1 MKLENEFTVS
11 APIEQTWTTLLDI
24 ERVATCLPGAS
35 VEPGEGDGVYRGAMK
50 MKLGPVTVDYKGT
63 AKMLEVDEDAH
74 VATMEAKARE
84 AKGQGTAAA
93 TITNRLTPEG
103 GATRVTVTTDLNITG
118 RQAQFGRGIMQDVAE
133 KMLGEFA
140 TRLEQEILAGPSVVA
155 DANGRAA
162 TVSSTP
168 ARASAGATAPAAGP
182 SEPLDLGNVVTGPL
196 LKRAAP
202 VVGGGLLLAVLAL
215 VLRRRPGRGFSLTL
229 NYR

>member
-1 MKLENEFTVS
+1 MRLENEFTVS
-11 APIEQTWTTLLDI
+11 APIAQTWATLLDI

-35 VEPGEGDGVYRGAMK
+35 VEPGDADGTFRGSMK
-50 MKLGPVTVDYKGT
+50 MKLGPVTVDYKGS

-93 TITNRLTPEG
+93 TIANRLTADG
-103 GATRVTVTTDLNITG
+103 DRTRVTVITDLNVTG

-140 TRLEQEILAGPSVVA
+140 KRLEQEILAGP
-155 DANGRAA
+155 GTAA
-162 TVSSTP
+162 PATTP
-168 ARASAGATAPAAGP
+168 AVATPAAAAARPAPESAAAP
-182 SEPLDLGNVVTGPL
+182 SEPLDLGNVVSGPI

-202 VVGGGLLLAVLAL
+202 VAGAGLLIAVLAL
-215 VLRRRPGRGFSLTL
+215 VLGRKRSRRGLSLTI

>member
-1 MKLENEFTVS
+1 MRLENEFTVS
-11 APIEQTWTTLLDI
+11 APIAQTWATLLDI

-35 VEPGEGDGVYRGAMK
+35 VEPGDADGTFRGSMK

-63 AKMLEVDEDAH
+63 ATMLEVDEDAH

-93 TITNRLTPEG
+93 TITNRLSADG
-103 GATRVTVTTDLNITG
+103 DRTRVTVITDLNVTG

-140 TRLEQEILAGPSVVA
+140 KRLEQEILAGPAASASTTAVA
-155 DANGRAA
+155 
-162 TVSSTP
+162 TP
-168 ARASAGATAPAAGP
+168 ATAAPAATRPAPAPAAAP
-182 SEPLDLGNVVTGPL
+182 SEPLDLGNVVSGPI

-202 VVGGGLLLAVLAL
+202 VAGAGLLIALLAL
-215 VLRRRPGRGFSLTL
+215 LLGRKRSRRGLSLTI

>member
-11 APIEQTWTTLLDI
+11 APVDQTWQTLLDI

-35 VEPGEGDGVYRGAMK
+35 VQPGSGDGVYRGTMK
-50 MKLGPVTVDYKGT
+50 MKLGPVTVDYDGT
-63 AKMLEVDEDAH
+63 ARMLEVDEDAR

-93 TITNRLTPEG
+93 TITNRLTPDG
-103 GATRVTVTTDLNITG
+103 DRTRVTVVTELNVTG

-140 TRLEQEILAGPSVVA
+140 TRLEREILA
-155 DANGRAA
+155 
-162 TVSSTP
+162 
-168 ARASAGATAPAAGP
+168 APAAPAANGVAAPAPAATAAPAQAP
-182 SEPLDLGNVVTGPL
+182 SEPLDLGNVVSGPL
-196 LKRAAP
+196 LKRVAP
-202 VVGGGLLLAVLAL
+202 VAGGGLLVALLAL
-215 VLRRRPGRGFSLTL
+215 LLRRRPRRGLSLTV